1 MGRGEAWQKEGV
13 VFLKGGKVGRWWE
26 VGDGGWV
33 DTLMQ
38 TEFSSYDLATVFI
51 ISLPLSMVVTLL
63 KVVIM

>member
-1 MGRGEAWQKEGV
+1 M
-13 VFLKGGKVGRWWE
+13 FLKGGEVERWGE
-26 VGDGGWV
+26 RRDGGWV